1 MKKDNQSKQH
11 NSTDKMQ
18 DKFGDLPDS
27 PKDQEKLK
35 PDTAILDLPDVSE
48 IPGQEHIHVPN
59 LKAFADTTISSDD
72 EEGARIFDDG
82 HEGDFP
88 GEPVMDIAISDEPEE
103 DETNPV
109 MGNDADVSEE
119 EKELL
124 RRADED
130 MPTTDNKNLRRSALD
145 TTDNEGVP
153 LNEKSGDLSGDDL
166 DVPGAELDDD
176 NEILGE
182 EDEENNPYSLGGDK
196 DD

>member
-1 MKKDNQSKQH
+1 MKKEEKSKPQTSTTSIKEN
-11 NSTDKMQ
+11 NS
-18 DKFGDLPDS
+18 DLPDS

-35 PDTAILDLPDVSE
+35 PETVIMDLPEVSD

-72 EEGARIFDDG
+72 EEGARVFDDG
-82 HEGDFP
+82 HEEDFP

-103 DETNPV
+103 DETRPV
-109 MGNDADVSEE
+109 MGNDADVSED

-130 MPTTDNKNLRRSALD
+130 MPTTDDKNLRRSALD
-145 TTDNEGVP
+145 NTDNEGIP
-153 LNEKSGDLSGDDL
+153 LNEKSQDVSGDDL
-166 DVPGAELDDD
+166 DVPGSELDDE
-176 NEILGE
+176 NEELGE

-196 DD
+196 HD

>member
-1 MKKDNQSKQH
+1 MKKEEQLKPH
-11 NSTDKMQ
+11 NSTDDTQ
-18 DKFGDLPDS
+18 DNFRDLPDS
-27 PKDQEKLK
+27 PKDEEKLK

-82 HEGDFP
+82 HEEDFP

-145 TTDNEGVP
+145 NTDNEGVP

>member
-1 MKKDNQSKQH
+1 MKKEEKSKPQTSTNSNQDN
-11 NSTDKMQ
+11 NT
-18 DKFGDLPDS
+18 DLPDS

-35 PDTAILDLPDVSE
+35 PETVIMDLPEVGD

-82 HEGDFP
+82 HEEDFP

-103 DETNPV
+103 DETRPV

-130 MPTTDNKNLRRSALD
+130 MPTTDDKNLRRSALD
-145 TTDNEGVP
+145 NTDNDGLP
-153 LNEKSGDLSGDDL
+153 LNEKSSDVSGDDL
-166 DVPGAELDDD
+166 DVPGAELDDE
-176 NEILGE
+176 NEALGE

-196 DD
+196 HD